1 MVFHDVQDIRVADLL
16 HYTRACVTVGE
27 NRTPSSGKEAL
38 PLSYDSSCSYRVVG
52 PGDRYCWR
60 KTRLD
65 YDEEEA
71 AVSSFT
77 GVSTNVGIH

>member
-52 PGDRYCWR
+52 PWR
-60 KTRLD
+60 PILLKNKTD
-65 YDEEEA
+65 YDEEEPYPL
-71 AVSSFT
+71 SRECQPT
-77 GVSTNVGIH
+77 GIH